1 MRQPGRF
8 PCSLLLIIVFV
19 VMSVLAGA
27 GQTDKTAEK
36 VAPRDATGDLGNVKG
51 SGNSST
57 PVPTPQPTEPV
68 TVPSPTPTPHEVIS
82 EVQIMTIPSVKQPTR
97 ESDETGQARS
107 IINDPEV
114 KRLLKHPPD
123 FIYNPAELKDPMI
136 VPWIRNTILVKEFVQ
151 NLQKLIRERRFEN
164 AKSLINQIRELL
176 PEVTEPVVS
185 KDAEIQ
191 IALANQEIMKTGS
204 STTTEGPGLTG
215 APPIE
220 TPVITMPSW
229 IETHVGGVIWQ
240 PKAEERTV
248 LIGDDI
254 LKEGDKIPRYPD
266 AVVQKINDKSVVVS
280 YRGLVK
286 EIIVIPG
293 GKTGSGNPP
302 GM

>member
-1 MRQPGRF
+1 MMRQPSRF
-8 PCSLLLIIVFV
+8 HWSLLLIILFV
-19 VMSVLAGA
+19 VLSVLAGA
-27 GQTDKTAEK
+27 GPDDKTAEK

-97 ESDETGQARS
+97 ESEESAKSRN

-151 NLQKLIRERRFEN
+151 NLQKLVKEHRLEN
-164 AKSLINQIRELL
+164 AKALISQIKELL
-176 PEVTEPVVS
+176 PEVTELDVS
-185 KDAEIQ
+185 KDAETQ
-191 IALANQEIMKTGS
+191 IALAQQEIDKPAPYPPP
-204 STTTEGPGLTG
+204 GPGPIG
-215 APPIE
+215 EPAIE
-220 TPVITMPSW
+220 TPIITMPSW
-229 IETHVGGVIWQ
+229 IETHVGGIIWQ

-248 LIGDDI
+248 LIGDYI
-254 LKEGDKIPRYPD
+254 LKEGEKIPRYPD

-286 EIIVIPG
+286 EIAVS
-293 GKTGSGNPP
+293 KE
-302 GM
+302 

>member
-1 MRQPGRF
+1 MMRQPGRF
-8 PCSLLLIIVFV
+8 PWSLLLIILFV
-19 VMSVLAGA
+19 VLSVLAGA
-27 GQTDKTAEK
+27 GPDNKTA
-36 VAPRDATGDLGNVKG
+36 
-51 SGNSST
+51 
-57 PVPTPQPTEPV
+57 PVPTPQPTEPAI
-68 TVPSPTPTPHEVIS
+68 VPSPTPTPHEVIS

-123 FIYNPAELKDPMI
+123 FIYNPADLKDPMI

-176 PEVTEPVVS
+176 PEVTELDVS
-185 KDAEIQ
+185 KDAEKQ

-204 STTTEGPGLTG
+204 STTNEASGPSGV
-215 APPIE
+215 PPSE

-229 IETHVGGVIWQ
+229 IESHVGGVIWQ

-254 LKEGDKIPRYPD
+254 LKEGEKIPRYPD

-286 EIIVIPG
+286 EISVIPG
-293 GKTGSGNPP
+293 GKTE
-302 GM
+302 